1 MTFKNDFHASGSRA
15 SHGGGRIAAG
25 GGIGSIVIV
34 GLYLLLG
41 GNPTDLI
48 NSSGGGGH
56 DQANREECKSGADAN
71 KYDHCRVEYTGISL
85 DRVWSKILPEQA
97 NIDYTKPGLTLFS
110 GATSTGCGQASSS
123 TGPFYCPADSTAYF
137 DTSFFQQLKDMG
149 GSNGPFA
156 QEYVVAHEF
165 GHHIQ
170 NLQGTLGL
178 SDYNNPGED
187 SNAVKMELQADCY
200 AGIWANHAAQGDDAI
215 LEPLSDDQVQQAV
228 TTAQAIGDD
237 AIQKQSGQSVN
248 PDQWTHGSSEER
260 KSSFLKGYKSGT
272 MSACK
277 QSFNE

>member
-1 MTFKNDFHASGSRA
+1 M
-15 SHGGGRIAAG
+15 
-25 GGIGSIVIV
+25 
-34 GLYLLLG
+34 
-41 GNPTDLI
+41 
-48 NSSGGGGH
+48 
-56 DQANREECKSGADAN
+56 
-71 KYDHCRVEYTGISL
+71 
-85 DRVWSKILPEQA
+85 PEQA

-110 GATSTGCGQASSS
+110 GSTSTGCGQASSS
-123 TGPFYCPADSTAYF
+123 TGPFYCPSDSTAYF

-200 AGIWANHAAQGDDAI
+200 AGIWANHAARSDDAI

-260 KSSFLKGYKSGT
+260 KSSFLKGYKNGT